1 MSQKYPGGLITK
13 TPVVPSGAYEY
24 SSAPGIWTLDQQAY
38 WQKLG
43 NWPTQGNVPPP
54 ATNPPFQ
61 YVSMLLQGD
70 GTNGAQNNTFLD
82 SSSNTRTITRTGT
95 PTQGSF
101 SPYGDNWG
109 NYFPVGSSRG
119 STALAPLVFSAI
131 TLSGTFTVEA
141 WVFMEADNSE
151 GNVIIAST
159 YPGTNNQFAIQVS
172 TLKLACF
179 DGTANRLSTGSVT
192 LGTWTHVAFVRS
204 GSTISFYIN
213 GAASGTA
220 TTSASLSLTTVAA
233 LGGYGG
239 GLQGYISNLRVT
251 NTQVYTGSFTPSTTP
266 LTSVS
271 GTQVLTCQSNR
282 FIDNGPSA
290 RSITVNGSPS
300 IQRYSPF
307 APSSAYSTSVIGG
320 SGLFNTGNYLSVSTL
335 GSASSGVP
343 YCIEMWVYV
352 TSFRGGEMRLCG
364 AGTNDPLLQFSGS
377 SELQFFVANS
387 LVTSYATAFKTNQWY
402 HIAVTRSGA
411 NSATMYLN
419 GVSVASSTSSA
430 TLNTNTFLV
439 GAQPT
444 SPTIGLIGY
453 MTDFRAVLG
462 SVVYSSAFTPPTAP
476 LTNITNTSLLCNFTN
491 AGIFDNAMIN
501 NLETVGGAQISTSVK
516 KYGSG
521 SMSFDGSG
529 DYLYYPSTPVLAYG
543 ISNFT
548 VELWM
553 YSNAAPGS
561 DAGVVDQRPAST
573 NGSYFMLG
581 VNSSNRLFIYVNTDY
596 RIGPT
601 AATAINTA
609 AWYHVAYVRSATTGT
624 LYINGT
630 SVGTWTDT
638 TTYIAGDG
646 FIAHHAFSASDFN
659 GYIDG
664 LRITDGYAV
673 YTANFTPPTAAFPNS

>member
-1 MSQKYPGGLITK
+1 MSARYPGGLITK

-24 SSAPGIWTLDQQAY
+24 SSAPGIWTLEQQAY

-82 SSSNTRTITRTGT
+82 SSSSVRTVTRVGT

-101 SPYGDNWG
+101 SPYGPNWG

-119 STALAPLVFSAI
+119 STDLAPLVFSTI
-131 TLSGTFTVEA
+131 TLSGIFTVEA
-141 WVFMEADNSE
+141 WVFMESDNSE
-151 GNVIIAST
+151 GNVLIAST
-159 YPGTNNQFAIQVS
+159 YPGINNQFAIQVN
-172 TLKLACF
+172 TLKLTCF

-192 LGTWTHVAFVRS
+192 LGTWNHIAYVRDN
-204 GSTISFYIN
+204 GNTISFYIN
-213 GAASGTA
+213 GVASGTA
-220 TTSASLSLTTVAA
+220 STSASLSLTTIAA

-239 GLQGYISNLRVT
+239 GIRGYISNLRVT

-271 GTQVLTCQSNR
+271 GTQILTCQSNR

-290 RSITVNGSPS
+290 RTITINGLPS

-307 APSSAYSTSVIGG
+307 APPSAYSTSVIGG
-320 SGLFNTGNYLSVSTL
+320 SGLFNTGNYLSVTGL
-335 GSASSGVP
+335 GAIGSGDA
-343 YCIEMWVYV
+343 YCYEMWIYP
-352 TSFRGGEMRLCG
+352 TEFRGGEMRFMG
-364 AGTNDPLLQFSGS
+364 SGINDPLLQFSS
-377 SELQFFVANS
+377 NTDLQFFVNNT
-387 LVTSYATAFKTNQWY
+387 LICSYSTTFRANQWY
-402 HIAVTRSGA
+402 HIAINRNAGTSYLFVNGIQRASGA
-411 NSATMYLN
+411 NGYAIANKS
-419 GVSVASSTSSA
+419 
-430 TLNTNTFLV
+430 FFI
-439 GAQPT
+439 GAQVT
-444 SPTIGLIGY
+444 SPSIGLIGY
-453 MTDFRAVLG
+453 MTDFRVWIGTAAYG
-462 SVVYSSAFTPPTAP
+462 GNFTPPTSPMTATAFNP
-476 LTNITNTSLLCNFTN
+476 LLLNFTD
-491 AGIFDNAMIN
+491 AGIFDNAMMN
-501 NLETVGGAQISTSVK
+501 DLETVGGAQISTSVV
-516 KYGSG
+516 KYGTG
-521 SMSFDGSG
+521 SISFDGSG
-529 DYLYYPSTPVLAYG
+529 DWLTIPSTPVLTY
-543 ISNFT
+543 SVNNFT

-561 DAGVVDQRPAST
+561 DAGVVDQRPDST

-609 AWYHVAYVRSATTGT
+609 AWYHVAYVRSSGTGT
-624 LYINGT
+624 LYINGN
-630 SVGTWTDT
+630 SVGTWSDT
-638 TTYIAGDG
+638 TTYLQGAG
-646 FIAHHAFSASDFN
+646 FIGHHSFSASDFN

-673 YTANFTPPTAAFPNS
+673 YTANFTPPTAAFPNL